1 MGVYAK
7 GRALIIDKNSGETF
21 QITSEELDWEPFEVL
36 ESRNGEAQ
44 RHEARI
50 DHPVLGTLT
59 WTIWEFPEGVERMR
73 ATNSNE
79 HEVQRDFEYGLV
91 NEHHAFVP
99 PKSVTYKNGK
109 PEKATKTERAVNTSK
124 PKAKAKSKAKAK
136 AKAKAKVKKKPVS
149 KKAQKKVAKPKKAKK
164 AVKKN
169 AVKRV
174 AKSKI
179 RVKKKK

>member
-1 MGVYAK
+1 MGAYAK
-7 GRALIIDKNSGETF
+7 GKALIIDKNTGEMF

-36 ESRNGEAQ
+36 ENGEGDAQ
-44 RHEARI
+44 RHEARL

-59 WTIWEFPEGVERMR
+59 WTIWEFPIGVERMK

-79 HEVQRDFEYGLV
+79 HEVKRDFEFGLV

-99 PKSVTYKNGK
+99 PKSVTYQNGT
-109 PEKATKTERAVNTSK
+109 PGKATKSKPALTASK
-124 PKAKAKSKAKAK
+124 PKAQSKAKPKAKAK
-136 AKAKAKVKKKPVS
+136 AKAKKKPVS
-149 KKAQKKVAKPKKAKK
+149 KKAQNKVTKPKKAKK
-164 AVKKN
+164 STKKK

-174 AKSKI
+174 TKSKK

>member
-7 GRALIIDKNSGETF
+7 GRALIIDKNTGEAF
-21 QITSEELDWEPFEVL
+21 QITSDELDWEPFEVL
-36 ESRNGEAQ
+36 DNAEGEAQ

-59 WTIWEFPEGVERMR
+59 WTIWEFPEGVERMK

-91 NEHHAFVP
+91 NEHQAFIP
-99 PKSVTYKNGK
+99 PKSVTYHNGA
-109 PEKATKTERAVNTSK
+109 PPKATKTKAPLKAAK
-124 PKAKAKSKAKAK
+124 PKAKAKAKPKAKAK
-136 AKAKAKVKKKPVS
+136 AKKKPVS
-149 KKAQKKVAKPKKAKK
+149 KKAQNKVTKPKKAKK
-164 AVKKN
+164 AAKKK

-174 AKSKI
+174 TKSKK